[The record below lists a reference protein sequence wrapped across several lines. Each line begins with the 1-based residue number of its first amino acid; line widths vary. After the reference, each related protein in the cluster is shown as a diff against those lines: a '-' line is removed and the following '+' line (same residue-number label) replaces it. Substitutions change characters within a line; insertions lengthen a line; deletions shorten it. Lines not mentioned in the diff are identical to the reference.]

1 KKVAGSAQLL
11 IERTSHA
18 DPFVRAAALRA
29 LRELIAPEAMP
40 AALRALND
48 ASPEV
53 RREAI
58 GVLGYLKA
66 DAALPAL
73 MAVAN
78 DADASVRRAVMSALV
93 FTRPGGPSAA
103 ALLAGLDDAHWQGR
117 EPAAAPI
124 GQVENNQA
132 RRPPIPPP
140 HDANLPERPPA
151 A

>member
-40 AALRALND
+40 AALRTLND
-48 ASPEV
+48 AAPEV

-93 FTRPGGPSAA
+93 FTRPGGPGAA
-103 ALLAGLDDAHWQGR
+103 ALLAGLDAAHSQGR
-117 EPAAAPI
+117 QQAAGPG
-124 GQVENNQA
+124 GQGEVHHGSGP
-132 RRPPIPPP
+132 RRSTLG
-140 HDANLPERPPA
+140 DAQW
-151 A
+151 